1 MKKSWLHNKTVV
13 ITGASGGLGFS
24 IAKRLILEYNCKII
38 GIARNE
44 AKILKSIESLG
55 EKKYNF
61 SYRLF
66 DVSIKENWISFHN
79 YLVENNIE
87 IDMLINNAGFML
99 PFSTFDKY
107 TDKEIDEI
115 IYTNFISNVIST
127 KTLLPLLKKSST
139 PAIVNVSSAAGL
151 CAVVGQSMYCAT
163 KFAVKGF
170 TETLQQEYKNKLYVG
185 GVYPGFIKTDILNRQ
200 SEKAKKNKLINKMM
214 MPVEKASK
222 KIVKSIRKKKKRL
235 VIGFDGKSMGFF
247 GRIMPKLTPSIVT
260 SVLKASKLDMFEDVF
275 N

>member
-1 MKKSWLHNKTVV
+1 MKKSWLYNKTVV

-66 DVSIKENWISFHN
+66 DVSIKENWLSFYN

-115 IYTNFISNVIST
+115 IYTNFISNVIDFLHRTVRPTVFYSINIASP
-127 KTLLPLLKKSST
+127 KEKNLYFSST
-139 PAIVNVSSAAGL
+139 
-151 CAVVGQSMYCAT
+151 AV
-163 KFAVKGF
+163 
-170 TETLQQEYKNKLYVG
+170 LY
-185 GVYPGFIKTDILNRQ
+185 
-200 SEKAKKNKLINKMM
+200 
-214 MPVEKASK
+214 AS
-222 KIVKSIRKKKKRL
+222 IIPSRL
-235 VIGFDGKSMGFF
+235 
-247 GRIMPKLTPSIVT
+247 
-260 SVLKASKLDMFEDVF
+260 
-275 N
+275 